1 MKKKPSRKAP
11 SPVSKTLLVYG
22 NVQAEAV
29 AVVLGLLHPISSQF
43 RVVFLGDSADA
54 VKPDDAALQ
63 ESVILCEQQLGKP
76 FPYKLK
82 KDVRRVRFP
91 ALEFGLLWPLQ
102 CANPFDAPD
111 PPSYPFGR
119 FPYGDS
125 FIVNC
130 IQRGLPAEAIA
141 LYYSPAVWPATW
153 PNLDKLF
160 RSESARLSA
169 LDARNDVKIGSFIL
183 KYFRKKFLFCAPKNP
198 SNNLLAE
205 LIYRLLH
212 ACFGPDQPAERAD
225 IEEQL
230 STFGPGQLLGTLSV
244 PIHPLVAK
252 HFNLDWYQTDDYYAY
267 FGRELTYDQYFSEMI
282 KHSLICKN
290 VAVAK

>member
-29 AVVLGLLHPISSQF
+29 AVVLRLLHPVSSQF
-43 RVVFLGDSADA
+43 QVVFVGAFPDA
-54 VKPDDAALQ
+54 AKPDEAALR
-63 ESVILCEQQLGKP
+63 EGVILCEQQLGKP
-76 FPYKLK
+76 FPYKLR
-82 KDVRRVRFP
+82 KDVKRVRFP
-91 ALEFGLLWPLQ
+91 ALEFDLLWPLG
-102 CANPFDAPD
+102 CANPFDAPE

-130 IQRGLPAEAIA
+130 IQRDLPAEAIA
-141 LYYSPAVWPATW
+141 QYYSPAVWPATW

-183 KYFRKKFLFCAPKNP
+183 KYFRRKLLFCAPNNP

-212 ACFGPDQPAERAD
+212 ACFGADQPAERAD
-225 IEEQL
+225 IEELL
-230 STFGPGQLLGTLSV
+230 STFGPGELLGMLSV
-244 PIHPLVAK
+244 PIHPLVAR
-252 HFNLDWYQTDDYYAY
+252 HFNLDWYKSDDCYAY
-267 FGRELTYDQYFSEMI
+267 FGRKLTYDQYFSEMI
-282 KHSLICKN
+282 NRSLTCKN
-290 VAVAK
+290 AALAK